1 MIEAHA
7 SVNIIADIFAAF
19 KALIRFPWVI
29 LTAIL
34 LITMVTRVPVTMIA
48 AITLSATVAVTTA
61 IPVSWIS
68 HDRSRCEADGRGVE

>member
-68 HDRSRCEADGRGVE
+68 HDRSRCKR